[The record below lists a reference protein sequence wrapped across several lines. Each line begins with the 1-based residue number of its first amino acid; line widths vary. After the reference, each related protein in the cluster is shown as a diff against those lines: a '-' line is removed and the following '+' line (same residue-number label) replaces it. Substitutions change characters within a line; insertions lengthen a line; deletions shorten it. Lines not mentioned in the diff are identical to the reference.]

1 MHSGYV
7 WVINFWCDN
16 KTKRNYVKNL
26 ILIAFSAIIVLASC
40 TKNRVPTQK
49 TGVLT
54 GNDHVA
60 LTNFLMLGPL
70 PVNNDTLDFKTART
84 MNFLEPWVL
93 ADSTLSEQNFMVLQ
107 EPVGVRSIRLKE
119 DNISTSGYINFTGL
133 FSDERPLLHKLNRSV
148 SWFISTLE
156 SPSEQDLYLLFSG
169 DDYVGIWVNGEQI
182 GISFTQPG
190 VLHFNM
196 LRPVT
201 LKKGK
206 NTVVVKLLNDA
217 DDMMLK
223 VVLATKQYAFDRFCS
238 KNHYNF
244 LEKCMISGNVINI
257 KRNPATFIGSPIP
270 FKVSDMLNRIV
281 CQGVMQPDKN
291 EYALS
296 DIEPMHNYRLSFT
309 HLGTTASETFF
320 VGSPDDAYLHYEAK
334 INQLPQ
340 QTQTDYSGVLYRFGR
355 LMNITEK
362 GNQNQFLR
370 KICVLTENLERLQNQ
385 ALQLSTGSLPTG
397 IRIYGFRSRID
408 NSDQHYVV
416 FAPDSVSASDTLPVV
431 FVARPAIE
439 NHHPF
444 LSSPQFAKS
453 YVFDWALYMANR
465 YRMYILFSSLRVYGA
480 EKLAAVSDVDFD
492 EVMTDFSQRTHWDTT
507 RLYLHGNCLGAE
519 RALELATRFPH
530 RFRAIG
536 LYSPVFES
544 NDSPLGSYATL
555 QNIKHIPVYVHYDRF
570 DGHTPASNI
579 VALTNAAQ
587 AAGLDYTLHIDD
599 ATRTVYNIHLV
610 GEETLDFFSEH
621 NKPLPVPKMA
631 TFKTRFKRY
640 NKGYLIDAE
649 PAKEGKIASVDVQ
662 LKSKSNA
669 VVSTQ
674 NVAWL
679 LLNQTLHRDNALTVV
694 LNDTITQ
701 TMATNEK
708 LVLNHSRGTKVEFTP
723 VFDVFGDHFT
733 VVYQET
739 EEYAGVA
746 QHFCKLWN
754 DYYFTSVQAVP
765 QREYKNSGNVIFVG
779 NSLDKSVFGGVAADE
794 IISTFDASYRSKPN
808 EPRRLSYMAGVQLND
823 GRKML
828 LVFGNA
834 SGCKALFDQRPWLHE
849 ASHYVIRDNAGS
861 KILDRGYLY

>member
-1 MHSGYV
+1 M
-7 WVINFWCDN
+7 
-16 KTKRNYVKNL
+16 KKL
-26 ILIAFSAIIVLASC
+26 ILISASALLLMVSC
-40 TKNRVPTQK
+40 SKNRVPTLK
-49 TGVLT
+49 IGILN
-54 GNDHVA
+54 GNDNVA
-60 LTNFLMLGPL
+60 LTHFTMLGPL
-70 PVNNDTLDFKTART
+70 SVDNDTADFKIIRT
-84 MNFLEPWVL
+84 LNFLEPWGL
-93 ADSTLSEQNFMVLQ
+93 ADSTLNEQNFMVLQ
-107 EPVGVRSIRLKE
+107 EPIGARSIRLSDDK
-119 DNISTSGYINFTGL
+119 ISTSGFINFSGL

-148 SWFISTLE
+148 SWFISTIE

-169 DDYVGIWVNGEQI
+169 DDYVGVWVNGQQI

-190 VLHFNM
+190 VLHYNM

-201 LKKGK
+201 LNKGK
-206 NTVVVKLLNDA
+206 NTVVVKLLNET

-223 VVLATKQYAFDRFCS
+223 VVVATKQYAVNRFCS

-244 LEKCMISGNVINI
+244 LDRCMINGNVINI

-270 FKVSDMLNRIV
+270 FKVSNMLNRTVYEGII
-281 CQGVMQPDKN
+281 QPDKN
-291 EYALS
+291 EYELPT
-296 DIEPMHNYRLSFT
+296 IEPMHNYRLSFT
-309 HLGTTASETFF
+309 HLGTTARETFF
-320 VGSPDDAYLHYEAK
+320 VGSPDDAYSHYESK

-340 QTQTDYSGVLYRFGR
+340 QTQTDYSGVLFRFGR

-370 KICVLTENLERLQNQ
+370 KICVLTENLERLQNEG
-385 ALQLSTGSLPTG
+385 LQLSTGSLPEG

-408 NSDQHYVV
+408 ESDQHYVV

-431 FVARPAIE
+431 FIARPAIE

-480 EKLAAVSDVDFD
+480 EKLAAVSDADFE
-492 EVMTDFSQRTHWDTT
+492 EVMADFGKRTPWDTT

-544 NDSPLGSYATL
+544 NDAPLGSYATL

-579 VALTNAAQ
+579 VTLTHAAQ
-587 AAGLDYTLHIDD
+587 SAGLDYTLHIDD

-610 GEETLDFFSEH
+610 GEEALAFFSEH
-621 NKPLPVPKMA
+621 NKPFSEPKMA

-640 NKGYLIDAE
+640 NKGYLINAE
-649 PAKEGKIASVDVQ
+649 PEKEGKIASVEVQ
-662 LKSKSNA
+662 FKSKSKVVVHAQNTAWLSLYQANQRNNA
-669 VVSTQ
+669 V
-674 NVAWL
+674 
-679 LLNQTLHRDNALTVV
+679 TVV

-701 TMATNEK
+701 TIKSNEK
-708 LVLNHSRGTKVEFTP
+708 LVLSPPDGQKVMFTP
-723 VFDVFGDHFT
+723 VFDVFGDRFT

-739 EEYAGVA
+739 DAYADVA
-746 QHFCKLWN
+746 KHICRLWN
-754 DYYFTSVQAVP
+754 DYYFTSVQAIP
-765 QREYKNSGNVIFVG
+765 QSEYKHNGNVVFVG
-779 NSLDKSVFGGVAADE
+779 NALDKDVFGTDLAKD

-808 EPRRLSYMAGVQLND
+808 EPRRLSYMTGVQLRD
-823 GRKML
+823 GRKIL

-834 SGCKALFDQRPWLHE
+834 AGCKAMFNLRPWLNE
-849 ASHYVIRDNAGS
+849 TSHYVIRDNVS
-861 KILDRGYLY
+861 NQILDRGYLY